1 MRSIGRDLSEEEV
14 TPYHV
19 MAYNIHIDPNDNT
32 AVPPIQCPKRDSN
45 MVSSLPKGKRKE
57 PIMNDVSLSSLEI
70 QGLLL
75 NVTENFPKKN
85 RSKAFFRPA
94 FDWKFSLIYCLAQ
107 TFPGDFGPGPATR

>member
-45 MVSSLPKGKRKE
+45 MVSPPSIE
-57 PIMNDVSLSSLEI
+57 
-70 QGLLL
+70 
-75 NVTENFPKKN
+75 
-85 RSKAFFRPA
+85 
-94 FDWKFSLIYCLAQ
+94 
-107 TFPGDFGPGPATR
+107 

>member
-45 MVSSLPKGKRKE
+45 MVSPPSIE
-57 PIMNDVSLSSLEI
+57 WMI
-70 QGLLL
+70 
-75 NVTENFPKKN
+75 TF
-85 RSKAFFRPA
+85 KACR
-94 FDWKFSLIYCLAQ
+94 
-107 TFPGDFGPGPATR
+107 